1 MDFKHGRRAAVAA
14 VVAALAAFAALT
26 GTAAAS
32 APGGVVVDGLFNP
45 RGIATTSWGGL
56 VIAEQGAGEVTVA
69 LPSLGIQRVLATLPR
84 GEETGPVDVA
94 VGGLG
99 FGFLGDTYVLM
110 SGAEPGSGEEPAPP
124 YASLLRL
131 RPFGG
136 YTVVADIAA
145 YQRTD
150 PDPDD
155 TEGNPTESN
164 PNGLAVLGGEGFL
177 VADAANNDL
186 LLVREDGSIDTV
198 ARFPTRI
205 VPMPPGF
212 PGPPDFPPEGAPIPS
227 EAVPTAVAVGPDGA
241 WYVSQLTGFPFA
253 PGSASIWRI
262 EAGTS
267 GAECPSARCTVFATG
282 FTNVIDLAF
291 GRDGTMY
298 VLEIATNGLLT
309 EDPTG
314 ALWAVRGSSR
324 TQLAPGQLLF
334 PGGVAI
340 GRDGALFVT
349 TGAVFGPGA
358 GAVVR
363 IHPRLGDDD

>member
-1 MDFKHGRRAAVAA
+1 MDFKHRRRAAVAA
-14 VVAALAAFAALT
+14 VVAAVTALT
-26 GTAAAS
+26 ALAGTAGAS
-32 APGGVVVDGLFNP
+32 GGVAVEGLFNP
-45 RGIATTSWGGL
+45 RGIAATSWGGL
-56 VIAEQGAGEVTVA
+56 VIAEQGAGAVTLA
-69 LPSLGIQRVLATLPR
+69 LPSLGVQRTLATLPG

-94 VGGLG
+94 VAGLG
-99 FGFLGDTYVLM
+99 LGFLGDTYVLM
-110 SGAEPGSGEEPAPP
+110 SGAEPGSGDEPAPP
-124 YASLLRL
+124 FASLLRL
-131 RPFGG
+131 KPFGG

-150 PDPDD
+150 PDPHD

-164 PNGLAVLGGEGFL
+164 PNGLAILGGGGFL

-186 LLVREDGSIDTV
+186 LLVRRDGSIDTV

-212 PGPPDFPPEGAPIPS
+212 PGPPEFPPAGTPIPS

-262 EAGTS
+262 EPGTS
-267 GAECPSARCTVFATG
+267 GAECPSAACTVFAAG
-282 FTNVIDLAF
+282 FTNAIDLAF
-291 GRDGTMY
+291 GRDGTLY
-298 VLEIATNGLLT
+298 VLEIATNGLLS

-324 TQLAPGQLLF
+324 TELAPGQLLF

-363 IHPRLGDDD
+363 IHPNPGDDG